1 MAKNKDA
8 RKALDEHDD
17 ISPIKRIELLLWGD
31 EELGIRGLKG
41 RVERGEHVMFVILA
55 VVVFL
60 LIITVA
66 DVQATGGTGLLELLV
81 KGLIG

>member
-1 MAKNKDA
+1 MTKNKDA
-8 RKALDEHDD
+8 RKTLDEHDH
-17 ISPIKRIELLLWGD
+17 ISPIRRIELLLWGD
-31 EELGIRGLKG
+31 KELGIRGLKD
-41 RVERGEHVMFVILA
+41 RDDRGEKVMFAILA

-66 DVQATGGTGLLELLV
+66 DVQATGGKGLLELLV